1 MSGIDTVAAAV
12 KDKAHSF
19 KYIRKATGLKLSD
32 NQFLALIKEN
42 QERLEFTRIRR
53 TDAAGKP
60 VRPGWPA
67 VKLRSAATT

>member
-19 KYIRKATGLKLSD
+19 KYIRRATGLRLSD
-32 NQFLALIKEN
+32 DQFLNLIKEN

-53 TDAAGKP
+53 SDAAGKP
-60 VRPGWPA
+60 VRPGWPG
-67 VKLRSAATT
+67 VKLRSVVTN